1 MIENL
6 AEIEHEFHEIMEYH
20 IKLIEFFSSS
30 VMIEKAFYC
39 GK

>member
-1 MIENL
+1 MD
-6 AEIEHEFHEIMEYH
+6 YH

-30 VMIEKAFYC
+30 VELEKAFYC